1 MEAQANTP
9 NAPKGEPSASGA
21 SGFDTK
27 DQIPGGRYHIVE
39 RLSTSALGAVY
50 KALDTILDRP
60 VAIKCVRLDTPFAER
75 TPDELRERFVREAR
89 IVARLQHANIVTIHD
104 IVATPDRGFIIME
117 FIEGRTLESLNES
130 EGRLPLSA
138 AIQIV
143 TQLGSA
149 LDYAHERNVVHRD
162 VKPSNILVSSSL
174 NVWVADFGIAK
185 SELSTNLTMA
195 GGVLGAPDYMSPEQ
209 AKGEDVDARSDLF
222 SLGCILFE
230 LAVGD
235 KPFRSPS
242 LTGVL
247 LSIINDEPVFP
258 LNWQSLGL
266 PMALKPILHHALEK
280 ERDKRFASGAELVA
294 ALENLPKMSQGDADA
309 VADAVGSAFDRAIEP
324 DPAPESA
331 PEPEKPSLGSE
342 SGEKQPL
349 AQSKPEEEKSEATN
363 SEPEAVDENPALE
376 DLVAEPVQT
385 DPSPPAQEQLP
396 EPTLAEAAPAVDES
410 GEDASSTVSSEAKPE
425 EAAKVDEP
433 TSSDEAVTA
442 EATRNADAADDDTTP
457 EVDAERI
464 KQLKD
469 GLQVLQLSPTLSQD
483 LQGVEITP
491 EEGFLLSR
499 IDGSSR
505 PKDIIAVSPMSES
518 NTEIALLSLLEKNL
532 IRLGGVVES
541 PARSESAAKQE
552 PSPSMPSVDEA
563 VVAEL
568 DRLLALG
575 RKRDFPALLGVSDK
589 AAESER
595 KSSYLKLVG
604 KYHPDRYPGADEVVR
619 DKLSQLCAA
628 ASEAWREFESAP
640 DAQRSGAASNGHD
653 GTSDGEPAAFD
664 SEVHARSLYD
674 RASSAFEKAQFWDA
688 IQLVREA
695 IVADEHVA
703 EYYALH
709 GRALLENEK
718 WYREAADAFLKAT
731 ELDPNNVDYIGTLAA
746 VYQAKGMTMRADNL
760 LERAQAID
768 PAYVLPEIG
777 AGSDVVVD

>member
-9 NAPKGEPSASGA
+9 NPKGESSASGA
-21 SGFDTK
+21 NGFDTK
-27 DQIPGGRYHIVE
+27 DHIPGGRYHIVE

-138 AIQIV
+138 AIQII

-195 GGVLGAPDYMSPEQ
+195 GGVLGAPDYMSPEH

-258 LNWQSLGL
+258 LNWQSLEL

-309 VADAVGSAFDRAIEP
+309 VADAVGSAFDRAIALAPE
-324 DPAPESA
+324 PAPAAESAPALA

-342 SGEKQPL
+342 DGEKQPL
-349 AQSKPEEEKSEATN
+349 AQSRPEEEKSEATN
-363 SEPEAVDENPALE
+363 SEPEAVEENPALE

-396 EPTLAEAAPAVDES
+396 EPTLVEAAPAGDES

-433 TSSDEAVTA
+433 TSSDEAVMA
-442 EATRNADAADDDTTP
+442 EATGNADAVDDDATP
-457 EVDAERI
+457 EMDAERI

-518 NTEIALLSLLEKNL
+518 NTESALLSLLEKNL

-541 PARSESAAKQE
+541 PARSASTAKQE

-575 RKRDFPALLGVSDK
+575 RKRDFSALLGVSDK

-619 DKLSQLCAA
+619 DKLSQLCAPPPRHGGNA
-628 ASEAWREFESAP
+628 NRP
-640 DAQRSGAASNGHD
+640 PTR
-653 GTSDGEPAAFD
+653 
-664 SEVHARSLYD
+664 RD
-674 RASSAFEKAQFWDA
+674 RAPR
-688 IQLVREA
+688 V
-695 IVADEHVA
+695 
-703 EYYALH
+703 
-709 GRALLENEK
+709 
-718 WYREAADAFLKAT
+718 T
-731 ELDPNNVDYIGTLAA
+731 GTMARPMA
-746 VYQAKGMTMRADNL
+746 SPPPSTAKSTLGISTT
-760 LERAQAID
+760 
-768 PAYVLPEIG
+768 VL
-777 AGSDVVVD
+777 